1 MNILFVTGSNHGFF
15 NSMLVGLQSFAERL
29 PGERLYVCDYGL
41 SPPQAQFLREL
52 GQLLEAPSTLPA
64 RDLFY
69 CKAAQLRYLRHNR
82 RAIEDYDAAV
92 WVDAD
97 LTFMDV
103 GIADF
108 EAVIARMKSAR
119 ARVAACVEPAG
130 RSLGQM
136 AATFAETASMAP
148 FARSIADERVDASL
162 PYFSSGLFFVD
173 SAAFLERWDALTL
186 TIERH
191 PIFEQNM
198 FNVARY
204 ADQVPHVTLDCEEWQ
219 AQGESLDRVALRP
232 SRPGQRAAAAIG
244 DKNIKTLHA
253 TSPGPHHLLIAPCRL
268 TVREFE
274 LAGTFKL
281 FLAERLRMH
290 QLELLASFIITYGE
304 ALLRLGICGRA
315 ACPIEGFQFVTL
327 RQ

>member
-1 MNILFVTGSNHGFF
+1 MNILFVTGSNFGFF

-29 PGERLYVCDYGL
+29 PGQRLMVCDYGL
-41 SPPQAQFLREL
+41 SPPQAKFLREL
-52 GQLLEAPSTLPA
+52 GQLLETPPTLPA

-82 RAIEDYDAAV
+82 RAIEDYDAVV

-108 EAVIARMKSAR
+108 EAVIATMKSAP
-119 ARVAACVEPAG
+119 ARVAACAEPAG
-130 RSLGQM
+130 KSLGEI
-136 AATFAETASMAP
+136 AALFAETAGMAP
-148 FARSIADERVDASL
+148 FARSIAAEHVDPSL

-173 SAAFLERWDALTL
+173 SVPFLERWDALTL
-186 TIERH
+186 AIERH

-198 FNVARY
+198 FNVALY
-204 ADQVPHVTLDCEEWQ
+204 ADRVPHVTLDCEEWQ
-219 AQGESLDRVALRP
+219 AQGDSLDRVALRP
-232 SRPGQRAAAAIG
+232 SRQGPRAAAAIG
-244 DKNIKTLHA
+244 EKNIKTLHA

-268 TVREFE
+268 TVRELE
-274 LAGTFKL
+274 LTGTFKL

-290 QLELLASFIITYGE
+290 QLELLASFIVTHGQ

-315 ACPIEGFQFVTL
+315 ASPSEGFQFVTL
-327 RQ
+327 QQ